1 MRMWNDK
8 LITLTAAQH
17 CAPAGD
23 VVSLHE
29 RHGSSG
35 DSIR

>member
-1 MRMWNDK
+1 MRMWNDE
-8 LITLTAAQH
+8 LITMTAAQV

-23 VVSLHE
+23 VVSLHG